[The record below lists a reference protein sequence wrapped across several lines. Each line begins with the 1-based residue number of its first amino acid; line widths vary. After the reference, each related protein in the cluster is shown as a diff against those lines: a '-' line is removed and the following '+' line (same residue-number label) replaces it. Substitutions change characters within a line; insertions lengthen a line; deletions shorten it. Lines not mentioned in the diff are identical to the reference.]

1 MYLININMFRYIIYI
16 SYTLFQYIDL
26 IDKLFPTFKAED
38 ADVGAAQQQ
47 QQEEEQATSTTEQ
60 PGTEEAKAKE
70 EEPDRASKYNLQ
82 RVNLKELTKG
92 DKPVRKKKRPDSM
105 KSKDADHDHKKGEES
120 DEEEEGL
127 TVCCIRYIEVAR
139 DREGGEEEEGIAV
152 CCIRYIGV
160 GDMGVDEEEEGITVC
175 CIRYIEVGIGRG

>member
-1 MYLININMFRYIIYI
+1 MHKTINIGYKICSII
-16 SYTLFQYIDL
+16 S
-26 IDKLFPTFKAED
+26 K
-38 ADVGAAQQQ
+38 
-47 QQEEEQATSTTEQ
+47 Q

-82 RVNLKELTKG
+82 GVNLKELTKG

-105 KSKDADHDHKKGEES
+105 KSKDADHDHKKGEEN

-139 DREGGEEEEGIAV
+139 DREGGSSLPPLYPNL
-152 CCIRYIGV
+152 YISNTTYYYSFLFLTPSLSQPQS
-160 GDMGVDEEEEGITVC
+160 I
-175 CIRYIEVGIGRG
+175 